1 MGTAYPGGVA
11 MVIRDA
17 VPLAP
22 LTTLELGGPARH
34 LVDAADD
41 DTIAEALQWAEARG
55 LPAAILGGGSNL
67 VVSDAGFDGLVVR
80 IATRGIRFERTG
92 AEVQVTAAAGEP
104 WDPLCAESVGRGL
117 GGIECLSGIPGLV
130 GATPIQNVGAY
141 GQEVAETIRS
151 VRVLERGTWRTR
163 ELPPADCRF
172 DYRDSAFK
180 HDPERYVVLGVTFAL
195 RPAAAPALRY
205 RELAE
210 ALATTPR
217 PTLAEARATVVALR
231 RRKSMLVVPDDPN
244 RRSAGSFFTNPI
256 VDAQQA
262 EAVAARAGAEAASMP
277 RWPASGGRV
286 KLSAGWLIERAGI
299 GRGLRRGAVGVSS
312 AHALALVHHGGGTT
326 AALLALA
333 GEVAGAVRA
342 RFGVELVPEPT
353 FLGPVLGPGLGPGS
367 GAGLALGAPGN
378 PAAG

>member
-1 MGTAYPGGVA
+1 VAGAFFPEAPAAYPGDVA
-11 MVIRDA
+11 MLIRDG

-34 LVDAADD
+34 FVEAADD
-41 DTIAEALQWAEARG
+41 DTIAAALRWAEARR

-67 VVSDAGFDGLVVR
+67 VVGDAGFDGLCVR
-80 IATRGIRFERTG
+80 IATRGIRFDAAG
-92 AEVQVTAAAGEP
+92 PEVLVTAAAGEP
-104 WDPLCAESVGRGL
+104 WDPLCAETVRRGL

-151 VRVLERGTWRTR
+151 VQVLERGTWQTR
-163 ELPPADCRF
+163 ALPPGDCRF
-172 DYRDSAFK
+172 DYRDSTFK
-180 HDPERYVVLGVTFAL
+180 HDPGRFVVLGVTFAL

-210 ALATTPR
+210 ALAPSAH
-217 PTLAEARATVVALR
+217 PTLGEARAAVLALR
-231 RRKSMLVVPDDPN
+231 GRKSMLVTPGDPN
-244 RRSAGSFFTNPI
+244 RRSAGSFFTNPL
-256 VDAQQA
+256 VSEDQA
-262 EAVAARAGAEAASMP
+262 DQVAARADTGGASMP
-277 RWPASGGRV
+277 RWPAAGGRV

-333 GEVAGAVRA
+333 REVAEAVRS
-342 RFGVELVPEPT
+342 RFGVVLVPEPT
-353 FLGPVLGPGLGPGS
+353 FLGTGT
-367 GAGLALGAPGN
+367 AWN

>member
-1 MGTAYPGGVA
+1 ML
-11 MVIRDA
+11 IRDA

-34 LVDAADD
+34 FVDADD
-41 DTIAEALQWAEARG
+41 DATILEALRWAEGRR

-67 VVSDAGFDGLVVR
+67 VVGDGGFDGLVVR
-80 IATRGIRFERTG
+80 IATRGRRFNPVGGETL
-92 AEVQVTAAAGEP
+92 VTVAAGEP
-104 WDPLCAESVGRGL
+104 WDPLVAETVGRGM
-117 GGIECLSGIPGLV
+117 GGVECLSGIPGLV

-163 ELPPADCRF
+163 ELLPAECRF
-172 DYRDSAFK
+172 GYRDSAFK
-180 HDPERYVVLGVTFAL
+180 HEPERFVVLAVTFAL
-195 RPAAAPALRY
+195 RPGAAPTLRY

-210 ALATTPR
+210 ALPASAQ
-217 PTLAEARATVVALR
+217 PTLSEARAKVLGLR
-231 RRKSMLVVPDDPN
+231 ARKSMLVLPGDPN
-244 RRSAGSFFTNPI
+244 RRSAGSFFTNP
-256 VDAQQA
+256 VLEPAEA
-262 EAVAARAGAEAASMP
+262 EAVAARAGDEGSAMP
-277 RWPASGGRV
+277 RWPAPGGRV

-326 AALLALA
+326 AELLALA
-333 GEVAGAVRA
+333 REVTAAVRS

-353 FLGPVLGPGLGPGS
+353 FLGLGSDPGT
-367 GAGLALGAPGN
+367 AWN

>member
-1 MGTAYPGGVA
+1 
-11 MVIRDA
+11 MVIRDG

-41 DTIAEALQWAEARG
+41 DAIAEALRWAEARG

-67 VVSDAGFDGLVVR
+67 VVGDAGFDGLVVR
-80 IATRGIRFERTG
+80 IGTRGLGFESAG
-92 AEVQVTAAAGEP
+92 DEVRVTAAAGEP
-104 WDPLCAESVGRGL
+104 WDPLVAEAVRRGL
-117 GGIECLSGIPGLV
+117 GGIECLSGIPGLC

-163 ELPPADCRF
+163 ELAPADCRF
-172 DYRDSAFK
+172 GYRDSAFK
-180 HDPERYVVLGVTFAL
+180 HQPERFVVLAVTFAL

-205 RELAE
+205 RELGE
-210 ALATTPR
+210 ALADNTH
-217 PTLAEARATVVALR
+217 PTLADARTVVLALR
-231 RRKSMLVVPDDPN
+231 ARKSMLVNPGDPN
-244 RRSAGSFFTNPI
+244 RRSAGSFFTNPF
-256 VDAQQA
+256 VSAGEVEQ
-262 EAVAARAGAEAASMP
+262 VAAGAGAAGASMP
-277 RWPASGGRV
+277 RWPAPDGRV

-299 GRGLRRGAVGVSS
+299 SRGLRRGPVGVSS

-333 GEVAGAVRA
+333 REVAEAVRA
-342 RFGVELVPEPT
+342 RFGVTLVPEPT
-353 FLGPVLGPGLGPGS
+353 FLGLGTGTGTAWNPPPG
-367 GAGLALGAPGN
+367 
-378 PAAG
+378 

>member
-1 MGTAYPGGVA
+1 

-34 LVDAADD
+34 LVDASDD
-41 DTIAEALQWAEARG
+41 DTIADALRWAEARR

-67 VVSDAGFDGLVVR
+67 VVGDAGFDGLVVR
-80 IATRGIRFERTG
+80 IETRGIRFDAVG
-92 AEVQVTAAAGEP
+92 GEVRLTAAAGEA
-104 WDPLCAESVGRGL
+104 WDPLVAATVARGL
-117 GGIECLSGIPGLV
+117 GGIECLSGIPGLC

-163 ELPPADCRF
+163 DLSPGDCRF
-172 DYRDSAFK
+172 GYRDSAFK
-180 HDPERYVVLGVTFAL
+180 HEPERFVVLGVTFAL
-195 RPAAAPALRY
+195 RPGAGPALRY
-205 RELAE
+205 RELSD
-210 ALATTPR
+210 ALAANPH
-217 PTLAEARATVVALR
+217 PTLADARAAVLALR
-231 RRKSMLVVPDDPN
+231 ARKSMLVIPGDPN

-256 VDAQQA
+256 LDAAEA
-262 EAVAARAGAEAASMP
+262 EAVAARAGDEAKAMP
-277 RWPASGGRV
+277 RWPAPGGRV

-299 GRGLRRGAVGVSS
+299 SRGLRRGTVGVSS

-326 AALLALA
+326 AALIDLAR
-333 GEVAGAVRA
+333 EVAAAVRA

-353 FLGPVLGPGLGPGS
+353 FLG
-367 GAGLALGAPGN
+367 LGATWNPPPG
-378 PAAG
+378 

>member
-1 MGTAYPGGVA
+1 MITAYPGGVA
-11 MVIRDA
+11 IVIRDA
-17 VPLAP
+17 VALAP

-41 DTIAEALQWAEARG
+41 DTIGEALRWAEARG

-67 VVSDAGFDGLVVR
+67 VVGDSGFDGLVVR
-80 IATRGIRFERTG
+80 IATRGLRFESAG
-92 AEVQVTAAAGEP
+92 GEVLVRAAAGEP
-104 WDPLCAESVGRGL
+104 WDPLVAETVGRGL

-163 ELPPADCRF
+163 ELVPEECRF

-180 HDPERYVVLGVTFAL
+180 HEPERFVVLGVTFAF

-210 ALATTPR
+210 ALGGNAQA
-217 PTLAEARATVVALR
+217 TLADARAMVLSLR
-231 RRKSMLVVPDDPN
+231 ARKSMLVTPGDPN
-244 RRSAGSFFTNPI
+244 RRSAGSFFTNPL
-256 VDAQQA
+256 VSA
-262 EAVAARAGAEAASMP
+262 EEADQVAARAGAAGASMP

-299 GRGLRRGAVGVSS
+299 SKGLRRRAVGVSS

-333 GEVAGAVRA
+333 HEVAGAVRD
-342 RFGVELVPEPT
+342 RFGVTLVPEPT
-353 FLGPVLGPGLGPGS
+353 FLGSGVGWNPSPG
-367 GAGLALGAPGN
+367 
-378 PAAG
+378 